1 MAQSTKTTSNKSTD
15 NANSKSTSSINA
27 NSSTNAS
34 SVNTTTTDKT
44 STSTKSKSENLRAA
58 KAAKNDEFYTQL
70 GDIENEL
77 KHYKAHFK
85 DKIVLCNCDD
95 PLESN
100 FFKYFFLNFRH
111 LGLKELI
118 TTCYKSQDFVHISKH
133 DSPKSALY
141 ISIHKDDDFNVV
153 GNPITVLSDIEQ
165 LLSLSLMRH
174 SKAFKR

>member
-1 MAQSTKTTSNKSTD
+1 MAQNTKTTSTKSTD

-27 NSSTNAS
+27 KSNTNAN
-34 SVNTTTTDKT
+34 SVNTTSIENT
-44 STSTKSKSENLRAA
+44 SSTSISTKSKSENLRAA

-165 LLSLSLMRH
+165 LLSLSL
-174 SKAFKR
+174 

>member
-165 LLSLSLMRH
+165 LLSLSL
-174 SKAFKR
+174 